1 MNNIQLTI
9 LIKPTMQSEQ
19 SQRIPGKWSNPIKIL
34 FSIDCAGIIV
44 MINPSQFLH
53 RGQID

>member
-1 MNNIQLTI
+1 MNIIRLTI
-9 LIKPTMQSEQ
+9 LIKPTMQSQQ
-19 SQRIPGKWSNPIKIL
+19 SQRIAGRWSNPIQIL
-34 FSIDCAGIIV
+34 FSIDSAGIIV

>member
-1 MNNIQLTI
+1 MNNIRLTI

-19 SQRIPGKWSNPIKIL
+19 SQRIPGKRSNPIQIL
-34 FSIDCAGIIV
+34 FSIDSAGIIV

-53 RGQID
+53 KGQID